1 MSTILLV
8 GEDIASLEAI
18 VDGHIRPD
26 KDVQSVNFDII
37 VSSIKD
43 FVNAN

>member
-1 MSTILLV
+1 MSTLLFV